1 MMLAIAFLVSA
12 LSLVIWLVLLVARG
26 GFWRA
31 RPSYNFV

>member
-31 RPSYNFV
+31 RPARVL